1 MKTRQDQI
9 TVDEVHRVDVN
20 VSVGF
25 WCNLHCRH
33 CAVALRKGQPDLTTT
48 EVCAEIDR
56 HRALIAGRL
65 VLTGGEPTLR
75 KDLPTII
82 THAREVGFGNIHLQT
97 NATALSHHP
106 LVTRLTQAGLTS
118 TLVSLHGPT
127 ADVHDAMT
135 GRRGS
140 FEKTIRGIA
149 NLIEAGVQVATNTV
163 ISRVNLSHL
172 ATLTRFI
179 IQSFPEIRTLCFSY
193 PQASGGVLSDF
204 DGLTPRLSETAPHLL
219 VALALAAEHGYW
231 TWVSD
236 FPLCYLPGYEEHSAH
251 VFPRLALAGDPDP
264 AAGADAI
271 LDFEGQLRQVKVK
284 APICRDCPLTEICIG
299 VDRTYADHYGLEEL
313 SPFGAESAPVVPR
326 L

>member
-9 TVDEVHRVDVN
+9 TADEVYRVDVN

-25 WCNLHCRH
+25 WCNLRCRH
-33 CAVALRKGQPDLTTT
+33 CAVEFHKSQPDLTTD

-56 HRALIAGRL
+56 HRMLSAGRL

-75 KDLPTII
+75 KDLSTII
-82 THAREVGFGNIHLQT
+82 AHAWTVGFHNIHLQT
-97 NATALSHHP
+97 NATALSHRP
-106 LVTRLTQAGLTS
+106 LVARLTRAGLTS
-118 TLVSLHGPT
+118 ALVSLLGPT
-127 ADVHDAMT
+127 AEIHDAIT

-140 FEKTIRGIA
+140 FEKTLRGLA

-172 ATLTRFI
+172 VTMARFI
-179 IQSFPEIRTLCFSY
+179 TQDFPEVSTLCFSY
-193 PQASGGVLSDF
+193 PQASGGVLNDF
-204 DGLTPRLSETAPHLL
+204 AGLTPRFSETAPYL
-219 VALALAAEHGYW
+219 LAALGLASERGYW

-251 VFPRLALAGDPDP
+251 VFPRLALSGDPDP
-264 AAGADAI
+264 AAGDDAI

-284 APICRDCPLTEICIG
+284 APVCQDCSLTKVCIG
-299 VDRTYADHYGLEEL
+299 VDRAYADHYGLGEL
-313 SPFGAESAPVVPR
+313 SPFRSESTPGVPK
-326 L
+326 